1 MDEEGDSI
9 RREDLPS
16 DVLRKIFELFN
27 DTSDLTWAIA
37 RVHCSAVCRAWRSIL
52 CDPQLWNTI
61 DLSTMESD
69 CIRIHFEPY
78 VWVSTT
84 AESRLNCVLKSALCL
99 SKGNI
104 TALIFNLDLYVPDH
118 LFTYTAER
126 SRNLKRLVMP
136 AWNRIQ
142 KAGIGKAIACWKD
155 LESLTIGN
163 IECANYLYLMSQIS
177 YNCMNLR
184 ELKLI
189 GTCHLFASILVTYL
203 PKLRVLSLRCS
214 KLSNEDLITILDG
227 LQDLE
232 VLNISHCFVI
242 RTPPGK
248 GVITQLDRV
257 ILGKA
262 SRLRTFI
269 TCMKFQ
275 SCIMCKRAREDE
287 GIIRWHKYEQ
297 GLWKQDEVNSLAL

>member
-1 MDEEGDSI
+1 MDEEGDSL

-27 DTSDLTWAIA
+27 DTSDSTWAIA
-37 RVHCSAVCRAWRSIL
+37 RVRCSVVCRAWRSIL

-69 CIRIHFEPY
+69 FIRIQIEPH
-78 VWVSTT
+78 VWLSTRT
-84 AESRLNCVLKSALCL
+84 ESRLNCVLKSALSL

-163 IECANYLYLMSQIS
+163 IKYDNYLYLMSQIS
-177 YNCMNLR
+177 YNCKNLR
-184 ELKLI
+184 EVKLI
-189 GTCHLFASILVTYL
+189 GTCPLFALILVTYL
-203 PKLRVLSLRCS
+203 PKLRALSLRCS
-214 KLSNEDLITILDG
+214 KLSKEDLVTILDG

-242 RTPPGK
+242 RTPPER
-248 GVITQLDRV
+248 GVITQLDPV

-262 SRLRTFI
+262 SRLRRFI

-287 GIIRWHKYEQ
+287 GIMRWYKYEQ
-297 GLWKQDEVNSLAL
+297 GLWKQDEVDSLAL